1 MSLSTNELLLY
12 GAAFLA
18 VGAFVLVIGLLASGG
33 KRGQEAESETDA
45 TDNETFEVFSTDA
58 DRPAGVAKLMLPS
71 EQEGRKA
78 LGDRLVQ
85 AGLYR
90 RHSVGF
96 YLTTKFLLMGA
107 PLAIGLGAAFMGLAP
122 MSHALLAGA
131 LAGVF
136 GTIAPSFWLD
146 MQKNKRQIDLSRSL
160 PDALDIVVICVEA
173 GLTLPAALKR
183 VADEL
188 RGAHPM
194 LAGELTIVQR
204 EIQMGCS
211 TGQAIRRFADRFD
224 VEELRSLASLIL
236 QSEKFG
242 SSVTKALKVYSEA
255 LRQKRMFAAEER
267 AQKAM
272 VKILFPT
279 LFLIFPALFIVILGP
294 AAFDIVSMLDQ
305 MNQGS

>member
-1 MSLSTNELLLY
+1 MNLTANDLTLY

-18 VGAFVLVIGLLASGG
+18 VGAFVFAIGLLAMG
-33 KRGQEAESETDA
+33 KKSPAVDA
-45 TDNETFEVFSTDA
+45 GHDDGTAA
-58 DRPAGVAKLMLPS
+58 DPFGDWSLPDEHHAGVAKLMMPS

-78 LGDRLVQ
+78 LGDRLIQ

-90 RHSVGF
+90 QHSVAF

-107 PLAIGLGAAFMGLAP
+107 PLAIGVGAGFLGLAP
-122 MSHALLAGA
+122 MTHALMAGA

-146 MQKNKRQIDLSRSL
+146 IQKNKRQTDLNRSL
-160 PDALDIVVICVEA
+160 PDALDVVVICVEA

-211 TGQAIRRFADRFD
+211 TGQAMRRFADRFD
-224 VEELRSLASLIL
+224 IEELRSLASLIL
-236 QSEKFG
+236 QSEQFG

-255 LRQKRMFAAEER
+255 LPQKRMFAAEER

-279 LFLIFPALFIVILGP
+279 LFLIFPALFVVIIGP
-294 AAFDIVSMLDQ
+294 AAFDIMTMLSQ
-305 MNQGS
+305 MSGGS

>member
-1 MSLSTNELLLY
+1 MSLSTNDLLMY

-18 VGAFVLVIGLLASGG
+18 VGAFVLVVGLLAGGG
-33 KRGQEAESETDA
+33 KRREDRPADA
-45 TDNETFEVFSTDA
+45 GPADGETFDVFSTDA
-58 DRPAGVAKLMLPS
+58 DRPTGVAKLMLPS

-90 RHSVGF
+90 RHSAGF

-107 PLAIGLGAAFMGLAP
+107 PIGIGLGAAFLGLAP
-122 MSHALLAGA
+122 LSHALLAGA

-146 MQKNKRQIDLSRSL
+146 VQKSKRQTDLNRSL

-204 EIQMGCS
+204 EIQMGCT
-211 TGQAIRRFADRFD
+211 TGQAMRRFADRFD
-224 VEELRSLASLIL
+224 VEELRSLASLIQ

-242 SSVTKALKVYSEA
+242 SSVTKALKVYSET

-279 LFLIFPALFIVILGP
+279 LLLIFPALFVVIIGP
-294 AAFDIVSMLDQ
+294 AFFDIAVMFDG
-305 MNQGS
+305 MEGR